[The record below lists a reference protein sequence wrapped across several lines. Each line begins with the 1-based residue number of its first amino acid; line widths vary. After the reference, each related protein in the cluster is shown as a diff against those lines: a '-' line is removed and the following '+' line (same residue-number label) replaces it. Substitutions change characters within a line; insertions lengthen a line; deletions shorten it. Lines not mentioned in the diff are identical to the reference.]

1 VSGRFLV
8 FAAMLTLASVALGN
22 GTYQRTRDGKT
33 LVWNDD
39 PKPGDEAKWSGDRD
53 RNGYAHGFG
62 TLTWYTKKTGSAE
75 GAVYAR
81 YWGNM
86 VGGKLDGAVN
96 AHSKGKTAHAMFA
109 GGTRM
114 TGWVRGPASLRA
126 GAQLRSTVARESTVR
141 EPEPPAEGPV
151 WAEAKITQSPSPES
165 ASIESSSEDLALNS
179 QPPEPSTTESPA
191 PTETDIDVTV
201 QLLVWPPPFLDMRFM
216 SKGPRPS
223 AKASLTRGEVID
235 LADATARSRGYDP
248 TGYQLPR
255 PQYDPSDQAWSLLYE
270 EKAADGT
277 GEIEK
282 YFNIAVGDKTKRA
295 ALVRGK

>member
-1 VSGRFLV
+1 
-8 FAAMLTLASVALGN
+8 MLTLAGVALGD
-22 GTYQRTRDGKT
+22 GTYQRTKDGKT

-39 PKPGDEAKWSGDRD
+39 PKSGDEAGWSGDRD

-62 TLTWYTKKTGSAE
+62 TLTWYMKKTRSA
-75 GAVYAR
+75 GTAVYAR

-86 VGGKLDGAVN
+86 VGGKFDGPVN

-109 GGTRM
+109 DGTR
-114 TGWVRGPASLRA
+114 TSAWVRGPASLRA
-126 GAQLRSTVARESTVR
+126 GAQLRATIARESTVR
-141 EPEPPAEGPV
+141 EPEAPAEGPV
-151 WAEAKITQSPSPES
+151 WAEAKITQTPSPES
-165 ASIESSSEDLALNS
+165 PRNESLSEDLAPNS

-191 PTETDIDVTV
+191 PTETDIDVSL
-201 QLLVWPPPFLDMRFM
+201 QLLVWPPPFLDMRFL
-216 SKGPRPS
+216 SKGQRPG

-248 TGYQLPR
+248 TEYQLPR
-255 PQYDPSDQAWSLLYE
+255 PQYDPSDQAWSLSYE
-270 EKAADGT
+270 GKAADGT
-277 GEIEK
+277 GEIGK